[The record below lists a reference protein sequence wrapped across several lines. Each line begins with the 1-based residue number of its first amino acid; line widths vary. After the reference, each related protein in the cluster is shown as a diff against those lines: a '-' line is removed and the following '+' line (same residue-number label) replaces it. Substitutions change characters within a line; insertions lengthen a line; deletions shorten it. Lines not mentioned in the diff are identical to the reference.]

1 MRAHMLI
8 HNKDKVV
15 MCKLCS
21 AYLSNETALEQHM
34 KNIHTRDYT
43 CNICGKILKSRK
55 TLLNHKNVNFFYIEM
70 FILLCVCAC
79 MSRVCVRVRAC
90 VCVCKFTIYILF
102 SFFFSRFKKYLL
114 FLFFTGPCS
123 C

>member
-55 TLLNHKNVNFFYIEM
+55 TLLNHKNVNFFYII
-70 FILLCVCAC
+70 FYCACVHACRVRVCVCA
-79 MSRVCVRVRAC
+79 RVCVSLQ
-90 VCVCKFTIYILF
+90 FISYSLF
-102 SFFFSRFKKYLL
+102 SSHFKKYLS